1 MILVSP
7 QVSAGNYTITLTL
20 FDDHELDP
28 KSAVFEFIIEVKD
41 SLGFEFRGV
50 IEEDD
55 PLYVPPP
62 SLKIKKIDN
71 QGQMEV
77 EFSENF
83 NVYNN
88 LTHINATVL
97 HLEIMPGDELTDKTL
112 LAFNWTVVSFQ

>member
-1 MILVSP
+1 MSP

-20 FDDHELDP
+20 FDDHELTP
-28 KSAVFEFIIEVKD
+28 KSASFEFTIEVKD
-41 SLGFEFRGV
+41 ALAFEFQAV
-50 IEEDD
+50 IEEGN

-62 SLKIKKIDN
+62 SLKIKRIDN
-71 QGQMEV
+71 LGQMEE
-77 EFSENF
+77 EFSEKF
-83 NVYNN
+83 IVYSN